1 MISLIGMM
9 VSFLLLYLFTLL
21 STNPSLITIS
31 FIGALIARIIY
42 GCTASG
48 IVPACQHW
56 ATLICGSENRL
67 KAITSVSIG
76 LSAGRLIGPLVA
88 IAALKV
94 SPYAA
99 LCLMVVLPA
108 ISLTMIA
115 AHPAPEVS
123 QQREKTSANLPW
135 LPGKKYLPYLVC
147 AITLCVGIAL
157 LQYSF
162 SPLILSITDWS
173 TSQVSDVIGI
183 LLTISAACTFAV
195 QTLIVKARK
204 VTPIGMFR
212 TGAIMFSCGFVLFLA
227 PNIWCYG
234 IAMAIVS
241 SGAALLVPAYTSEAT
256 SKQPDAPGTVA
267 GYIATSH
274 TIGYGLASLLAF
286 TATLAPIYPIYLG
299 IGCSILIAVI
309 TYLLSKNADDSRG
322 SEHCES

>member
-1 MISLIGMM
+1 MPTLGNA
-9 VSFLLLYLFTLL
+9 YLWIREPIKGDYERQYRIKRGKANWSTCCYCSAKGLPICCPL
-21 STNPSLITIS
+21 SN
-31 FIGALIARIIY
+31 
-42 GCTASG
+42 GCT
-48 IVPACQHW
+48 PCDFP
-56 ATLICGSENRL
+56 NND
-67 KAITSVSIG
+67 
-76 LSAGRLIGPLVA
+76 
-88 IAALKV
+88 
-94 SPYAA
+94 
-99 LCLMVVLPA
+99 
-108 ISLTMIA
+108 A